1 MDRMMLKAAIQ
12 KIEDERKVHD
22 EKFAGNP
29 VHKDCVPRF
38 DKVLTNLRNDLD
50 KMEPEQSE

>member
-22 EKFAGNP
+22 AKFAGNP
-29 VHKDCVPRF
+29 VHKDCIPRF
-38 DKVLTNLRNDLD
+38 DKVLANLKSDLE
-50 KMEPEQSE
+50 KSEPEQ